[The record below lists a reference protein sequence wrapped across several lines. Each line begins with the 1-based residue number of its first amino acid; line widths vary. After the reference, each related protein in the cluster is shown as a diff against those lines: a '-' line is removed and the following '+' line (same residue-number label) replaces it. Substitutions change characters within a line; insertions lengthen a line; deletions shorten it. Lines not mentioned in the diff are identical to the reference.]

1 VQYICIYFQ
10 ISKKIMSDKNNI
22 KEIFLAGVDRVL
34 GYNAV
39 IKYLEGN
46 PISGNLNLVSIGK
59 AGSSMALAALDHP
72 DVKINSG
79 LVITKRDHLEEGLK
93 KYSNVKCLES
103 DHPTPSLTSLECGNE
118 LINFINSK
126 TEKDEFLFLISG
138 GGSSLVELMVDG
150 FGLDELMILTEA
162 LLSRG
167 YNINDINAIR
177 KHFSQ
182 IKGGKLAS
190 FIKNRKT
197 TVLAISDV
205 PFDDP
210 KIIASG
216 PLSYDDLK
224 INLDSY
230 EDDIVDKLK
239 SVEPISCPDVNKFS
253 NIDTHVIAKLDD
265 AKLACKVHGKKLNYD
280 TYLHEN
286 FIEGDV
292 NDLADYFSEF
302 LDNCEKGLHIW
313 GGESSVQLPENPGRG
328 GRNQQLALLMADK
341 IRNEDI
347 IFLSAGTDG
356 TDGPTNDAG
365 GLVDGNT
372 ISIGTSNNLDYKTY
386 VKNADSGN
394 YLEKSDSLVTTGPTG
409 TNVMD
414 LILAIKK

>member
-1 VQYICIYFQ
+1 
-10 ISKKIMSDKNNI
+10 MSDKNNI

-150 FGLDELMILTEA
+150 FSLDELMILTDA

-239 SVEPISCPDVNKFS
+239 SVKPISCPDANKFS

-265 AKLACKVHGKKLNYD
+265 AKIAFKTNGTKVNYD
-280 TYLHEN
+280 TYFHEN

-341 IRNEDI
+341 IKNKDI
-347 IFLSAGTDG
+347 TFLSAGTDG

-365 GLVDGNT
+365 GLVDGDT
-372 ISIGTSNNLDYKTY
+372 IIIGTSNNLDHKTY
-386 VKNADSGN
+386 IKNADSGN

>member
-1 VQYICIYFQ
+1 
-10 ISKKIMSDKNNI
+10 MSDKNNI

-39 IKYLEGN
+39 KKYLDAN

-59 AGSSMALAALDHP
+59 AGSSMALAALEHSNI
-72 DVKINSG
+72 KIKSG
-79 LVITKRDHLEEGLK
+79 LVITKIDHLEKGLK
-93 KYSNVKCLES
+93 RYNNIECLES
-103 DHPTPSLTSLECGNE
+103 DHPTPSLTSLECGTK

-126 TEKDEFLFLISG
+126 GDTDKFLFLISG

-150 FGLDELMILTEA
+150 FSLTELISLTDA

-190 FIKNRKT
+190 FLKGRKT
-197 TVLAISDV
+197 TVLTISDV

-216 PLSYDDLK
+216 PLSYDDVK
-224 INLDSY
+224 INLNSY
-230 EDDIVDKLK
+230 ENDIIDKLK
-239 SVEPISCPDVNKFS
+239 SVQPISCPNIEQFK
-253 NIDTHVIAKLDD
+253 NIDTQVIAKLDD
-265 AKLACKVHGKKLNYD
+265 AKLACKAHGEKLNYNVHL
-280 TYLHEN
+280 YEN

-292 NDLADYFSEF
+292 NDLAKYFSKH
-302 LDNCEKGLHIW
+302 LTNCDKGLHIW
-313 GGESSVQLPENPGRG
+313 GGECSVRLPDNPGRG
-328 GRNQQLALLMADK
+328 GRNQQLALLIAEK
-341 IRNEDI
+341 IKNKNV

-365 GLVDGNT
+365 GLVDGETVNLG
-372 ISIGTSNNLDYKTY
+372 ISYNLDHKIYLE
-386 VKNADSGN
+386 NADSGN
-394 YLEKSDSLVTTGPTG
+394 YLEKVESLVTTGPTG

>member
-1 VQYICIYFQ
+1 
-10 ISKKIMSDKNNI
+10 MSDKNNI

-46 PISGNLNLVSIGK
+46 PISGNLHLVSIGK

-150 FGLDELMILTEA
+150 FSLDELMILTDA

-239 SVEPISCPDVNKFS
+239 SVKPISCPDANKFS

-280 TYLHEN
+280 TYFHEN

-341 IRNEDI
+341 IKNKDI

-365 GLVDGNT
+365 GLVDGDT
-372 ISIGTSNNLDYKTY
+372 IIIGTSNNLDHKTY
-386 VKNADSGN
+386 IKNADSGN

>member
-1 VQYICIYFQ
+1 
-10 ISKKIMSDKNNI
+10 MSDKNNI

-39 IKYLEGN
+39 IKYLEEN

-150 FGLDELMILTEA
+150 FSLDELMILTDA

-239 SVEPISCPDVNKFS
+239 SVKPISCPDANKFS

-280 TYLHEN
+280 TYFHEN

-341 IRNEDI
+341 IKNKDI
-347 IFLSAGTDG
+347 VFLSAGTDG

-365 GLVDGNT
+365 GLVDGDT
-372 ISIGTSNNLDYKTY
+372 IIIGTSNNLDHKTY
-386 VKNADSGN
+386 IKNADSGN

>member
-1 VQYICIYFQ
+1 
-10 ISKKIMSDKNNI
+10 MSDKNNI

-150 FGLDELMILTEA
+150 FSLDELMILTDA

-239 SVEPISCPDVNKFS
+239 SVKPISCPDANKFS

-280 TYLHEN
+280 TYFHKN

-328 GRNQQLALLMADK
+328 GRNQQLALLMADRIK
-341 IRNEDI
+341 NKDI

-372 ISIGTSNNLDYKTY
+372 IIKGTSNNLDHKTY
-386 VKNADSGN
+386 IKNADSGN

>member
-1 VQYICIYFQ
+1 
-10 ISKKIMSDKNNI
+10 MSDKNNI

-46 PISGNLNLVSIGK
+46 PISGNLHLVSIGK

-72 DVKINSG
+72 DIKINSG

-93 KYSNVKCLES
+93 KYINVKCLES
-103 DHPTPSLTSLECGNE
+103 DHPTPSSTSLECGTE

-150 FGLDELMILTEA
+150 FSLDELMILTEA

-239 SVEPISCPDVNKFS
+239 SVKPISCPDANKFS

-280 TYLHEN
+280 TYFHEN

-292 NDLADYFSEF
+292 NDLANYFSEF

-341 IRNEDI
+341 IKNKDI

-365 GLVDGNT
+365 GLVDGDT
-372 ISIGTSNNLDYKTY
+372 IIIGTSNNLDHKTY
-386 VKNADSGN
+386 IKNADSGN

>member
-1 VQYICIYFQ
+1 
-10 ISKKIMSDKNNI
+10 MSDKNNI

-239 SVEPISCPDVNKFS
+239 SVKPISCPDANKFS

-341 IRNEDI
+341 IKNKDI

>member
-1 VQYICIYFQ
+1 
-10 ISKKIMSDKNNI
+10 MNDKNNI

-39 IKYLEGN
+39 IKYLEEN
-46 PISGNLNLVSIGK
+46 PISGNFNLVSIGK

-72 DVKINSG
+72 SIKINSG

-93 KYSNVKCLES
+93 KYNNIKCLES
-103 DHPTPSLTSLECGNE
+103 DHPSPSLTSLECGKE

-126 TEKDEFLFLISG
+126 TNQDEFLFLISG
-138 GGSSLVELMVDG
+138 GGSSLVELIVDG
-150 FGLDELMILTEA
+150 FTLDELMILTDA

-190 FIKNRKT
+190 FLKNRKAI
-197 TVLAISDV
+197 VLAISDV

-216 PLSYDDLK
+216 PLSYDNVK

-230 EDDIVDKLK
+230 EDDIIEKLR
-239 SVEPISCPDVNKFS
+239 SVKPISCPDINQFS

-265 AKLACKVHGKKLNYD
+265 AKLACKTHGEKLEYN
-280 TYLHEN
+280 TFLHEN

-292 NDLADYFSEF
+292 NDLADYFAGY
-302 LDNCEKGLHIW
+302 LNDCEKGLHIW
-313 GGESSVQLPENPGRG
+313 GGESSVQLPDNPGRG
-328 GRNQQLALLMADK
+328 GRNQQLALLMAEK
-341 IRNEDI
+341 IKNKDV

-372 ISIGTSNNLDYKTY
+372 INLGVSNNLDYKAHL
-386 VKNADSGN
+386 KNADSGN

>member
-1 VQYICIYFQ
+1 
-10 ISKKIMSDKNNI
+10 MSDKNNI

-126 TEKDEFLFLISG
+126 AEKDEFLFLISG

-150 FGLDELMILTEA
+150 FSLDELMILTDA

-239 SVEPISCPDVNKFS
+239 SVKPISCPDANKFS

-280 TYLHEN
+280 TYFHEN

-341 IRNEDI
+341 IKNKDI
-347 IFLSAGTDG
+347 VFLSAGTDG

-365 GLVDGNT
+365 GLVDGDT
-372 ISIGTSNNLDYKTY
+372 IIIGTSNNLDHKTY
-386 VKNADSGN
+386 IKNADSGN

>member
-1 VQYICIYFQ
+1 
-10 ISKKIMSDKNNI
+10 M
-22 KEIFLAGVDRVL
+22 R
-34 GYNAV
+34 
-39 IKYLEGN
+39 
-46 PISGNLNLVSIGK
+46 
-59 AGSSMALAALDHP
+59 
-72 DVKINSG
+72 
-79 LVITKRDHLEEGLK
+79 
-93 KYSNVKCLES
+93 
-103 DHPTPSLTSLECGNE
+103 
-118 LINFINSK
+118 NFINSK
-126 TEKDEFLFLISG
+126 DDNDEFLFLISG
-138 GGSSLVELMVDG
+138 GGSSLVEQLVEG
-150 FGLDELMILTEA
+150 FSLDELMKLTDA

-239 SVEPISCPDVNKFS
+239 SVKPISCPDANKFS

-341 IRNEDI
+341 IKNKDI
-347 IFLSAGTDG
+347 I
-356 TDGPTNDAG
+356 
-365 GLVDGNT
+365 
-372 ISIGTSNNLDYKTY
+372 
-386 VKNADSGN
+386 
-394 YLEKSDSLVTTGPTG
+394 
-409 TNVMD
+409 
-414 LILAIKK
+414 

>member
-1 VQYICIYFQ
+1 
-10 ISKKIMSDKNNI
+10 MSDKNNI

-39 IKYLEGN
+39 IKYLEEN

-150 FGLDELMILTEA
+150 FSLDELMILTDA

-239 SVEPISCPDVNKFS
+239 SVKPISCPDANKFS

-280 TYLHEN
+280 TYFHEN

-341 IRNEDI
+341 IRN
-347 IFLSAGTDG
+347 
-356 TDGPTNDAG
+356 
-365 GLVDGNT
+365 
-372 ISIGTSNNLDYKTY
+372 
-386 VKNADSGN
+386 
-394 YLEKSDSLVTTGPTG
+394 
-409 TNVMD
+409 
-414 LILAIKK
+414 

>member
-1 VQYICIYFQ
+1 
-10 ISKKIMSDKNNI
+10 MNDKNNL

-39 IKYLEGN
+39 KNYLKNN
-46 PISGNLNLVSIGK
+46 PLSGDFNMISIGK
-59 AGSSMALAALDHP
+59 AGSSMSLAAMQNSSL
-72 DVKINSG
+72 KIKSG
-79 LVITKRDHLEEGLK
+79 LVITKRGHLEEDLK
-93 KYSNVKCLES
+93 KHNNIMCLES
-103 DHPTPSLTSLECGNE
+103 DHPTPSLTSLECGTK
-118 LINFINSK
+118 LISFINSK
-126 TEKDEFLFLISG
+126 KDTDEFLFLISG
-138 GGSSLVELMVDG
+138 GGSSLVELLVDD
-150 FGLDELMILTEA
+150 FSLDELMSLTDA

-182 IKGGKLAS
+182 IKGGKLVNFLKGRRA
-190 FIKNRKT
+190 
-197 TVLAISDV
+197 TVLTISDV

-216 PLSYDDLK
+216 PLSYDDVK
-224 INLDSY
+224 INLDKY

-239 SVEPISCPDVNKFS
+239 SVKPINCPNLNHFS
-253 NIDTHVIAKLDD
+253 NIDTHIIAKLED
-265 AKLACKVHGKKLNYD
+265 AKLACKAHGEKLNYN
-280 TYLHEN
+280 THLNKN

-292 NDLADYFSEF
+292 NDLARYFSSYLEK
-302 LDNCEKGLHIW
+302 CEKGLHIW

-328 GRNQQLALLMADK
+328 GRNQQLALLMAEK
-341 IRNEDI
+341 IKNKDV

-372 ISIGTSNNLDYKTY
+372 LSLGSTNNLDHKTY
-386 VKNADSGN
+386 LKNADSGN
-394 YLEKSDSLVTTGPTG
+394 YLEKSESLVTTGPTG

>member
-1 VQYICIYFQ
+1 
-10 ISKKIMSDKNNI
+10 MNDKNNI

-39 IKYLEGN
+39 EKYFDGN
-46 PISGNLNLVSIGK
+46 SISGDLNLVSIGK
-59 AGSSMALAALDHP
+59 AGSSMALAALKHP
-72 DVKINSG
+72 DVKIKSG
-79 LVITKRDHLEEGLK
+79 LIITKRDHLEEGLK
-93 KYSNVKCLES
+93 KYSNIKCLES

-126 TEKDEFLFLISG
+126 SDTDEFLFLISG

-150 FGLDELMILTEA
+150 FSLDELKSLTDA

-167 YNINDINAIR
+167 YNISDINAIR

-190 FIKNRKT
+190 FLKSRKA
-197 TVLAISDV
+197 TVLTISDV

-216 PLSYDDLK
+216 PLSYDDVE

-230 EDDIVDKLK
+230 ENDIIDKLK
-239 SVEPISCPDVNKFS
+239 SVKPINCPNLDQFS

-265 AKLACKVHGKKLNYD
+265 AKLACKTHGEKLNYD
-280 TYLHEN
+280 THLHKN

-292 NDLADYFSEF
+292 NDLANYFSDY
-302 LDNCEKGLHIW
+302 LKNCKKGLHIW
-313 GGESSVQLPENPGRG
+313 GGESSVKLPDNPGRG
-328 GRNQQLALLMADK
+328 GRNQQLALLLAEK
-341 IRNEDI
+341 IKNSDV

-365 GLVDGNT
+365 GLVDKTT
-372 ISIGTSNNLDYKTY
+372 IGLGDDLNLDYAEFLK
-386 VKNADSGN
+386 KADSGN
-394 YLEKSDSLVTTGPTG
+394 YLEKVKALVTTGPTG

-414 LILAIKK
+414 LVLAIKL

>member
-1 VQYICIYFQ
+1 
-10 ISKKIMSDKNNI
+10 MSDKNNI

-39 IKYLEGN
+39 IKYLEEN

-150 FGLDELMILTEA
+150 FSLDELMILTDA

-239 SVEPISCPDVNKFS
+239 SVKPISCPDANKFS

-341 IRNEDI
+341 IKNKDI

-365 GLVDGNT
+365 GLVDGDT
-372 ISIGTSNNLDYKTY
+372 IIIGTSNNLDHKTY
-386 VKNADSGN
+386 IKNADSGN

>member
-1 VQYICIYFQ
+1 
-10 ISKKIMSDKNNI
+10 MSDKNNI

-150 FGLDELMILTEA
+150 FSLDELMILTDA

-239 SVEPISCPDVNKFS
+239 SVKPISCPDANKFS

-341 IRNEDI
+341 IKNKDI
-347 IFLSAGTDG
+347 VFLSAGTDG

-372 ISIGTSNNLDYKTY
+372 IIIGTSNNLDHKTY
-386 VKNADSGN
+386 IKNADSGN

>member
-1 VQYICIYFQ
+1 
-10 ISKKIMSDKNNI
+10 MSDKNNI

-59 AGSSMALAALDHP
+59 AGSSMALAVLDHP
-72 DVKINSG
+72 DVQINSG

-138 GGSSLVELMVDG
+138 GGSSLVELMVDS
-150 FGLDELMILTEA
+150 FNLDELMILTEA

-190 FIKNRKT
+190 FINNRKT
-197 TVLAISDV
+197 TVLVISDV

-239 SVEPISCPDVNKFS
+239 SVKPICCPDVNKFS

-341 IRNEDI
+341 IRNKDI

-372 ISIGTSNNLDYKTY
+372 INIGTSNNLDHKTY
-386 VKNADSGN
+386 IENADSGN

>member
-1 VQYICIYFQ
+1 
-10 ISKKIMSDKNNI
+10 MSDKNNI

-72 DVKINSG
+72 DIKINSG

-150 FGLDELMILTEA
+150 FSLDELMILTEA

-239 SVEPISCPDVNKFS
+239 SVKPISCPDANKFS

-280 TYLHEN
+280 TYFHEN

-292 NDLADYFSEF
+292 NDLADYFSDF

-341 IRNEDI
+341 IKNKDI

-365 GLVDGNT
+365 GLVDGDT
-372 ISIGTSNNLDYKTY
+372 IIIGTSNNLDHKTY
-386 VKNADSGN
+386 IKNADSGN

>member
-1 VQYICIYFQ
+1 
-10 ISKKIMSDKNNI
+10 MSDKNNI

-150 FGLDELMILTEA
+150 FDLDELMILTEA

-239 SVEPISCPDVNKFS
+239 SVKPISCPDVNKFS

>member
-1 VQYICIYFQ
+1 
-10 ISKKIMSDKNNI
+10 MSDKNNI

-138 GGSSLVELMVDG
+138 GGSSLVELMVDD

-386 VKNADSGN
+386 VENADSGN

>member
-1 VQYICIYFQ
+1 
-10 ISKKIMSDKNNI
+10 MSDKNNI

-150 FGLDELMILTEA
+150 FSLDELMILTDA

-239 SVEPISCPDVNKFS
+239 SVKPISCPDANKFS

-280 TYLHEN
+280 TYFHEN

-341 IRNEDI
+341 IKNKDI

-372 ISIGTSNNLDYKTY
+372 ISIGAINNLDHKTY
-386 VKNADSGN
+386 IENADSGN

>member
-1 VQYICIYFQ
+1 
-10 ISKKIMSDKNNI
+10 MSDKNNI

-239 SVEPISCPDVNKFS
+239 SVKPISCPDANKFS

-280 TYLHEN
+280 TYFHEN